1 LLKHNENTVS
11 LPIEEYPLMI
21 GLCIQNSRYPG
32 VSVGGRVVIK
42 RAENRLEGVIVTSF
56 LSVGTSSIN
65 RCSAAHYDAQED
77 KSQQTKRS

>member
-1 LLKHNENTVS
+1 
-11 LPIEEYPLMI
+11 
-21 GLCIQNSRYPG
+21 
-32 VSVGGRVVIK
+32 
-42 RAENRLEGVIVTSF
+42 